1 MFDFH
6 KPEWLYEALP
16 SIYIAAGVITIA
28 NLGNT
33 LSIVSGTLLISAGLF
48 IWSMRR
54 SYRQELKCREENISI
69 AARKESASRKAER
82 PNGDD

>member
-16 SIYIAAGVITIA
+16 SIYVIAGITTIA

-33 LSIVSGTLLISAGLF
+33 LSIVSGSLLISAGLY

-54 SYRQELKCREENISI
+54 TYRQELKCREEDLRV
-69 AARKESASRKAER
+69 AAQKESALRGTEHWDSE
-82 PNGDD
+82 D